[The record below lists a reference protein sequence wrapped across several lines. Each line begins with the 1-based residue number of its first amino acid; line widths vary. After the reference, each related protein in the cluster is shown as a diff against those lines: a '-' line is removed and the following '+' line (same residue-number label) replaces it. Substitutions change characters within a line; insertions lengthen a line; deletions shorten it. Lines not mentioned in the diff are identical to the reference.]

1 MMALAATVFM
11 AVGCGSGDSG
21 NTAGNTASTTP
32 AAGGGSTPAAGGD
45 QKPVEVAFITN
56 NTSDFWTYAQA
67 GTEKAKAE
75 LPGVTVD
82 FMKPSEGTAAE
93 QTTIINDMLSKGVQG
108 MAISVKDPA
117 NQKQLLNDAAKKTLV
132 VTQDSDAGDS
142 DRACYIGTDNIA
154 AGKMLGEQLKAALPN
169 GGKVELFVGAA
180 DAQNVIDR
188 KKGLEDAIKGTKIQ
202 ILGMLTDETDRA
214 KAKTNVADTLVKVPD
229 IAGLVGLW
237 SYNGPAILNAVKEAN
252 KVGKVQI
259 VCTDEEAETVQGV
272 KDGAIFATIVQQ
284 PFEFGYQSVKVM
296 VSSIRGDKSAI
307 PANKQILIPT
317 QAITKANVEDFAK
330 KLDEM
335 KAAKK

>member
-1 MMALAATVFM
+1 M

-21 NTAGNTASTTP
+21 STASTTAP
-32 AAGGGSTPAAGGD
+32 TTSATTGSAPTAGGD
-45 QKPVEVAFITN
+45 QSPVEVAFITN
-56 NTSDFWTYAQA
+56 NTSDFWTYAEA
-67 GTEKAKAE
+67 GTEKAKTE

-93 QTTIINDMLSKGVQG
+93 QTTIINDMLSKGVKG

-117 NQKQLLNDAAKKTLV
+117 NQKQLINDAAKKALV
-132 VTQDSDAGDS
+132 ITQDSDAADS
-142 DRACYIGTDNIA
+142 DRACYIGTDNVA

-237 SYNGPAILNAVKEAN
+237 SYNGPAILNAVKEAG

-259 VCTDEEAETVQGV
+259 VCTDEEEETVQGV
-272 KDGAIFATIVQQ
+272 KDGAIYATIVQQ

-296 VSSIRGDKSAI
+296 VDTIRGKKDAI
-307 PANKQILIPT
+307 PSNKQILIPT
-317 QAITKANVEDFAK
+317 QAITKANVDEFAK
-330 KLDEM
+330 KLADM